1 MNIKSLLCPQSSGE
15 KKPPTAAQKRKQ
27 TRKRRSYL
35 RAGLQLLFFLLTPSL
50 FTGAF
55 SGVKYIFTQIGLS
68 QPLETVSFIKTLAV
82 LCLLTMIFGRF
93 FCGYVCAFG
102 ALGDGVQ
109 FVSKKVQKKA
119 KKKLPAIPSGV
130 KKWLSKLP
138 FGILTAIIILCAL
151 GVYGSLSGYSPWDVF
166 SMATSLKFR
175 LEGYGLGCVLLVLI
189 LVGMAWEPRFF
200 CRFLCPM
207 GAVFRLL
214 PIFPWAILRRDRSRC
229 GKGCS
234 ACTKNCPVEV
244 SLGEGGT
251 ASDCIRCEGCRGIC
265 PRGNISSGKKW
276 MDAHVEIVTMIKAA
290 LYLAAAAAIGCMRF
304 I

>member
-1 MNIKSLLCPQSSGE
+1 MNIKPLLCPQSSGE
-15 KKPPTAAQKRKQ
+15 KKPLTVAQKRKR
-27 TRKRRSYL
+27 TLKRRSYL
-35 RAGLQLLFFLLTPSL
+35 RAGLQILFFLLTPSL

-68 QPLETVSFIKTLAV
+68 QPLEPVSFVKTLAV

-109 FVSKKVQKKA
+109 FVSKKVQKKL
-119 KKKLPAIPSGV
+119 KKKLPDIPSGV
-130 KKWLSKLP
+130 KKWLSRLP
-138 FGILTAIIILCAL
+138 FVILTAIIILCAL

-166 SMATSLKFR
+166 SMATSLNFR
-175 LEGYGLGCVLLVLI
+175 LGGYVLGCVLLALI

-214 PIFPWAILRRDRSRC
+214 PIFPWAILRRDRSQC

-234 ACTKNCPVEV
+234 ACTKNCPVEI
-244 SLGEGGT
+244 SLGEGGN
-251 ASDCIRCEGCRGIC
+251 AADCIRCEGCRGIC
-265 PRGNISSGKKW
+265 PRGNISTGKKW
-276 MDAHVEIVTMIKAA
+276 MDAHVEIVTIIKAA

-304 I
+304 V

>member
-1 MNIKSLLCPQSSGE
+1 M
-15 KKPPTAAQKRKQ
+15 
-27 TRKRRSYL
+27 
-35 RAGLQLLFFLLTPSL
+35 
-50 FTGAF
+50 
-55 SGVKYIFTQIGLS
+55 
-68 QPLETVSFIKTLAV
+68 ETVSFVKTLAV

-130 KKWLSKLP
+130 KKWLNRLP
-138 FGILTAIIILCAL
+138 FGILTAIILLCAL
-151 GVYGSLSGYSPWDVF
+151 GVYGSLGGYSPWDVF

-214 PIFPWAILRRDRSRC
+214 PISPGRFCAGIEAGAARDAAPARRTARWRFRWAREELHRTVFAAKGAGGFAQGGIFLRERS
-229 GKGCS
+229 G
-234 ACTKNCPVEV
+234 
-244 SLGEGGT
+244 
-251 ASDCIRCEGCRGIC
+251 
-265 PRGNISSGKKW
+265 W
-276 MDAHVEIVTMIKAA
+276 MRT
-290 LYLAAAAAIGCMRF
+290 LRLSR
-304 I
+304 

>member
-1 MNIKSLLCPQSSGE
+1 M
-15 KKPPTAAQKRKQ
+15 
-27 TRKRRSYL
+27 
-35 RAGLQLLFFLLTPSL
+35 
-50 FTGAF
+50 
-55 SGVKYIFTQIGLS
+55 KYIFTQIGLS
-68 QPLETVSFIKTLAV
+68 QPLEPVSFVKTLAV

-109 FVSKKVQKKA
+109 FVSKKVQKKL
-119 KKKLPAIPSGV
+119 KKKLPAIPASV

-138 FGILTAIIILCAL
+138 FVILTAIIILCAL

-166 SMATSLKFR
+166 SMATSLNFR
-175 LEGYGLGCVLLVLI
+175 LGGYVLGCVLLALI

-207 GAVFRLL
+207 GAIFRLL
-214 PIFPWAILRRDRSRC
+214 PIFPWAILRRDRSQC

-244 SLGEGGT
+244 SLGEGGN
-251 ASDCIRCEGCRGIC
+251 AADCIRCEGCRGIC
-265 PRGNISSGKKW
+265 PRGNISTGKKW
-276 MDAHVEIVTMIKAA
+276 MDAHVEIVTIIKAA

-304 I
+304 V

>member
-1 MNIKSLLCPQSSGE
+1 MNIKPLLHPQDSGE
-15 KKPPTAAQKRKQ
+15 KKPLTVAQKRKQ
-27 TRKRRSYL
+27 TLKRRSYL
-35 RAGLQLLFFLLTPSL
+35 RAGLQILFFLLTPSL

-68 QPLETVSFIKTLAV
+68 QPLEPVSFVKTLAV
-82 LCLLTMIFGRF
+82 LCLLTMLFGRF

-109 FVSKKVQKKA
+109 FVSKKVQKKR

-138 FGILTAIIILCAL
+138 YCILALIVILCAM
-151 GVYGSLSGYSPWDVF
+151 GVYSSLGGYSPWDVF
-166 SMATSLKFR
+166 SMATSLNFR
-175 LEGYGLGCVLLVLI
+175 LGGYVLGCVLLALI

-214 PIFPWAILRRDRSRC
+214 PIFPWAILRRDRSQC

-244 SLGEGGT
+244 SLGEGGN
-251 ASDCIRCEGCRGIC
+251 AADCIRCEGCRGIC
-265 PRGNISSGKKW
+265 PRGNISTGQRW
-276 MDAHVEIVTMIKAA
+276 MDDHVEVVTIGKAVIYLIAAA
-290 LYLAAAAAIGCMRF
+290 LLGCMRF
-304 I
+304 V

>member
-1 MNIKSLLCPQSSGE
+1 MNIKPLLCPQSSGE
-15 KKPPTAAQKRKQ
+15 KKPLTVAQKRKQ

-35 RAGLQLLFFLLTPSL
+35 RAGLQILFFLLTPSL

-55 SGVKYIFTQIGLS
+55 SGLKYIFTQIGLS
-68 QPLETVSFIKTLAV
+68 QPLKPVSFVKTLAV

-109 FVSKKVQKKA
+109 FVSKIVQKKL
-119 KKKLPAIPSGV
+119 KKKLPAIPSGA

-138 FGILTAIIILCAL
+138 FGILTVIIILCAM

-175 LEGYGLGCVLLVLI
+175 LGGYATGCVLLVLI

-229 GKGCS
+229 GKGAPARRTARWRFRWAREEMRRTVFAAKS
-234 ACTKNCPVEV
+234 A
-244 SLGEGGT
+244 GGF
-251 ASDCIRCEGCRGIC
+251 AQGGIF
-265 PRGNISSGKKW
+265 PPERSGW
-276 MDAHVEIVTMIKAA
+276 MRT
-290 LYLAAAAAIGCMRF
+290 LRLSR
-304 I
+304 

>member
-15 KKPPTAAQKRKQ
+15 KKPLTVAQKRKQ

-35 RAGLQLLFFLLTPSL
+35 RAGLQILFFLLTPSL

-68 QPLETVSFIKTLAV
+68 QPLEPVSFVKTLAV
-82 LCLLTMIFGRF
+82 LCLLTMMFGRF

-109 FVSKKVQKKA
+109 FVSKKVQKKV

-130 KKWLSKLP
+130 KKWLNRLP
-138 FGILTAIIILCAL
+138 FGILTAIIILCAM

-166 SMATSLKFR
+166 SMATSLNFR
-175 LEGYGLGCVLLVLI
+175 LGGYVLGCVLLALI

-214 PIFPWAILRRDRSRC
+214 PIFPWAILRRDRSQC

-244 SLGEGGT
+244 SLGEGGN
-251 ASDCIRCEGCRGIC
+251 AADCIRCEACRGIC

-276 MDAHVEIVTMIKAA
+276 MDAHIEIVTIGKAA

-304 I
+304 V